1 MKTIKEVDLENKIV
15 IVRVD
20 YNVPIEN
27 VTIKDDNRIKES
39 LDTIKYLLKRNCK
52 IVLMSHLGKV
62 KTEEDKQKNSLEI
75 VSKKLS
81 ELLGININF
90 SKNTR
95 GKELEELIKNTNYG
109 EILLMENTR
118 FEDIPN
124 NLESNCDEE
133 LSKYWASLGEIFVLD
148 AFGSCHRN
156 HASTYG
162 IGKYLPSYI
171 GFLIQ
176 KELNVLK
183 EIIDNKDKV
192 IILGGAKVEDKLPV
206 VKSLIN
212 SSSKILIG
220 GVMAFT
226 FLKASGKATG
236 PNFVDENKLEEIK
249 EIYLNNKNKIFL
261 PVDFNT
267 DSGIKTIDE
276 LTDYAYD
283 IGSETIQ
290 LFKNELKNSNLVIWN
305 GTLGKFEEEK
315 YGTGTK
321 EILEYLNN
329 NKIKTV
335 IAGGDTGNAVHKYN
349 LNFYYVSTGG
359 GATLEYLSGNKFQTL
374 ENIKKD

>member
-1 MKTIKEVDLENKIV
+1 MKTIKEVNLENKTV

-27 VTIKDDNRIKES
+27 SIIKDDNRIKES

-52 IVLMSHLGKV
+52 IILMSHLGKV
-62 KTEEDKQKNSLEI
+62 KIEEDKQKNSLEI
-75 VSKKLS
+75 VSKRLG
-81 ELLGININF
+81 ELLGVNISF

-95 GKELEELIKNTNYG
+95 GEELEKLIKNTNYG

-118 FEDIPN
+118 FEDIPD

-162 IGKYLPSYI
+162 IGKYLSSYI
-171 GFLIQ
+171 GFLVQ

-183 EIIDNKDKV
+183 EVMDNKDKV

-206 VKSLIN
+206 IKSLIN
-212 SSSKILIG
+212 DSSKLLIG

-226 FLKASGKATG
+226 FLKSLGKETG
-236 PNFVDENKLEEIK
+236 PNFIDEEKLEEIK
-249 EIYLNNKNKIFL
+249 EIYLNNKNKIIL
-261 PVDFNT
+261 PIDFNT

-276 LTDYAYD
+276 LTEYAYD
-283 IGSETIQ
+283 IGPETIK
-290 LFKNELKNSNLVIWN
+290 LFKNELENSDLVVWN
-305 GTLGKFEEEK
+305 GTLGKFEDEK
-315 YGTGTK
+315 YETGTK
-321 EILEYLNN
+321 EILKYLNE

-359 GATLEYLSGNKFQTL
+359 GATLEYLSGNEFQTL
-374 ENIKKD
+374 ENIEKD